1 MAYSWSSSLPYWL
14 THLWNFQFFCNKFT
28 QHWLLMASVVRCFPA
43 PFFFLLVFLLG
54 TFPSPPLLLHPPAP
68 LLAKPFLKPILNAI
82 SPTYNLLLWLYFL
95 IIPLMG
101 WNSSRFYPFSLYTVR
116 LSHTIP
122 QLQQVSWG
130 KTSPLTLFHIRPVFW
145 LLPGTQPH
153 DWPAPKTVST
163 SSMEHILFHSRTWS
177 FSFSDY

>member
-1 MAYSWSSSLPYWL
+1 MDEIVFQGKGDDGSNATRSGIIETSSSSTTNSLNIGYW
-14 THLWNFQFFCNKFT
+14 
-28 QHWLLMASVVRCFPA
+28 MASVVRCFPA

-54 TFPSPPLLLHPPAP
+54 TFPSPPLLLHPPAH

-82 SPTYNLLLWLYFL
+82 SPTNNLLLWLYFL
-95 IIPLMG
+95 IIPFMG

-130 KTSPLTLFHIRPVFW
+130 ETSPLTLPHQTCLLTASWYSATW
-145 LLPGTQPH
+145 LTC
-153 DWPAPKTVST
+153 T
-163 SSMEHILFHSRTWS
+163 
-177 FSFSDY
+177 